1 VALLDYQKLCPR
13 SGHFLTSD
21 ERDALRAKARAPGEG
36 LVIVCECCGRTVE
49 VCQDS
54 GRGRKLM
61 YPMHVKEVNGSHR
74 DDGAGSK

>member
-1 VALLDYQKLCPR
+1 MALLDYQKLCPR

-21 ERDALRAKARAPGEG
+21 ERDALRAKARAPGDT
-36 LVIVCECCGRTVE
+36 LAITCESCGRTVE

-61 YPMHVKEVNGSHR
+61 YPMHVKDLGGSHR
-74 DDGAGSK
+74 GDGTDSK